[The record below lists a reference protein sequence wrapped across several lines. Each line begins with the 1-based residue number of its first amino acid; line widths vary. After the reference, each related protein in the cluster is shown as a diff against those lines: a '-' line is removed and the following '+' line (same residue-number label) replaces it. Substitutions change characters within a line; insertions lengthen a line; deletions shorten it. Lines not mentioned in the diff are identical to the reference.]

1 MVAGAGAGHPQSD
14 LTAMGRGE
22 VAGILPGILA
32 GMRGRGQETGY
43 GS

>member
-1 MVAGAGAGHPQSD
+1 
-14 LTAMGRGE
+14 MGRGD
-22 VAGILPGILA
+22 VAGILPGIVA